1 MTTQRLCKLCRRDI
15 RICFSDKVKELIRVE
30 GLSGFLQIKK
40 KQVDGTGMDED
51 LSDAERKEEEL
62 WE

>member
-1 MTTQRLCKLCRRDI
+1 MTTQRLCKLCRKD
-15 RICFSDKVKELIRVE
+15 FSDKVKELIRVE
-30 GLSGFLQIKK
+30 GLSGFLKSK
-40 KQVDGTGMDED
+40 RSRLMGTGMDED